1 MRKTKRYAIIISI
14 VGLVLILTGVT
25 YSFFNYTKT
34 GLANNIRVGNVSFN
48 TTQNGSISLTNVFPI
63 TSDELSGDVGNH
75 DSVSVSI
82 VGSTDHSGGVE
93 YLVTFSD
100 VNNTVNNKMI
110 PIAFNVSA
118 TNIGTNSNDYYGN
131 RGGNSSIHT
140 LTSTG
145 VVKEGKYILVGY
157 IASGQ
162 TGVNGSVTVTAYVD
176 ANKMMIT
183 DTPELI
189 SDLIGDKTVFSTS
202 EWNSLKG
209 SNGLSF
215 KIKVE
220 ARLGTWVVEEST
232 PASCFTTTGPRAE
245 YVIKEMTGTRLSTCT
260 DYFTNGGFYISGTYE
275 DFCLGTAE
283 YYSDTF
289 SEVLEMDRFDD
300 YVLGQLVNLDI
311 IEQVGYKTTI
321 NDYDI
326 SCGTDVSIPA
336 YMNTSYQTY
345 EFNSSVGST
354 EINDCVDYFT
364 NTMGWT
370 VDTNNGETM
379 QAFCS
384 GTGTMWG
391 QTFQEQLNYNNF
403 DSSNLEYFV
412 SHDIVNRED
421 HNVPNSKVVMLEG
434 EYDDYLEA
442 DRGVFMNKGITSI
455 KLPNT
460 LVEIGSYSF
469 DGNQLTS
476 VVIPAGINTIRSNA
490 FSRNQITSLSLP
502 DNIGSIY
509 PQAFAYNNLTTI
521 TIPNNIGWIHPD
533 GIFNNNPITT
543 VIVDGDIDGV
553 YANGTSNCSSAYIGL
568 YNVSQIQNIVIT
580 DRVTYIGDCAF
591 YNKTATSVTI
601 ENGLTR
607 IGAKAFFNNNLTSVN
622 IPNSVTTIG
631 IDAFDG
637 NELTTV
643 TIGTGITSIGST
655 AFTKGVASNSNLS
668 SFTIGKTCSAIKN
681 MNYYPWLSESGKT
694 GITIYGLNN
703 EVCDSW

>member
-1 MRKTKRYAIIISI
+1 MDKIKKYSIIFSV

-25 YSFFNYTKT
+25 YSFFNYTRV

-63 TSDELSGDVGNH
+63 TSEELSTDVGNH

-82 VGSTDHSGGVE
+82 VGSTDHTGGVE

-110 PIAFNVSA
+110 PIAYNVSS
-118 TNIGTNSNDYYGN
+118 TNVGTNSNDYYGN

-140 LTSTG
+140 LSRTG
-145 VVKEGKYILVGY
+145 IVKEGKYILVGY

-162 TGVNGSVTVTAYVD
+162 TGVNGSVTITAYVD

-189 SDLIGDKTVFSTS
+189 GDLIGEKTVFSTS
-202 EWNSLKG
+202 EWNSLKN
-209 SNGLSF
+209 SNALSF

-220 ARLGTWVVEEST
+220 ARIGTWVVEEST
-232 PASCFTTTGPRAE
+232 PASCFTTTGPRPE
-245 YVIKEMTGTRLSTCT
+245 YAIKEMTGTRLTTCT
-260 DYFTNGGFYISGTYE
+260 DYFANGGFDISSGSYE
-275 DFCLGTAE
+275 DFCLGTAK
-283 YYSDTF
+283 YYNDTF
-289 SEVLEMDRFDD
+289 QDVILLDRFDD

-345 EFNSSVGST
+345 EFNSSVGTT
-354 EINDCVDYFT
+354 EINDCVDYIT
-364 NTMGWT
+364 NYMGWG
-370 VDTNNGETM
+370 VDTDNGETM

-421 HNVPNSKVVMLEG
+421 HNVPNTKVVKLEG
-434 EYDDYLEA
+434 EYDDSLEA
-442 DRGVFMNKGITSI
+442 DRGAFMDKGLTSV

-460 LVEIGSYSF
+460 LVIIGSYSF
-469 DGNQLTS
+469 DNNNLTS
-476 VVIPAGINTIRSNA
+476 VVVPNGVLVINQNA
-490 FSRNQITSLSLP
+490 FSNNQLTSLSLP
-502 DNIGSIY
+502 DNIRNIY
-509 PQAFAYNNLTTI
+509 IDAFSNNNLATI
-521 TIPNNIGWIHPD
+521 TIPRNIGWIYPS
-533 GIFNNNPITT
+533 GIFTNNPITT
-543 VIVDGDIDGV
+543 VIVDGEIGGEGNNDCTD
-553 YANGTSNCSSAYIGL
+553 AYIGF
-568 YNVSQIQNIVIT
+568 YNVFTIQNVIIT
-580 DRVTYIGDCAF
+580 DRVSYVGKCAF
-591 YNKTATSVTI
+591 YNKDVQSVTFGSGI
-601 ENGLTR
+601 TR
-607 IGAKAFFNNNLTSVN
+607 IEDGAFKNNSITTLN
-622 IPNSVTTIG
+622 IPDNVTS
-631 IDAFDG
+631 
-637 NELTTV
+637 
-643 TIGTGITSIGST
+643 IGTNAFYGEEFKNVTVGSGITSIGNSAFSRSGSNT
-655 AFTKGVASNSNLS
+655 AGTIRVAKS
-668 SFTIGKTCSAIKN
+668 CSALKS
-681 MNYYPWLSESGKT
+681 MATYPWISLDNRT
-694 GITIYGLNN
+694 GSTIYGLND